1 MRKAMMSAI
10 NHHAVADPNVLFLTG
25 DLGFAVV
32 EPLAEALGT
41 RFVNV
46 GVAEQNMIS
55 LASGLAATGFL
66 PYCYSIAPFVT
77 ARCYEQIRNDIAYE
91 CRQAILVG
99 AGAGLSYGSLGPSH
113 HSLEDATILAT
124 LPGMAVLSPANA
136 KELSIA
142 HAALVRSG
150 QAGYMRVSRE
160 DGQDFA
166 VPAFSRLEQGA
177 HRIRSGSDVTLVAS
191 GPAVT
196 AAIEASRK
204 LVELGI
210 EAGIVSVPVLSPFPA
225 ATLDGILG
233 QEPIVSVFE
242 GYTGNPLELGLR
254 RLLMARSS
262 SVPAFDEVSVPLR
275 FPKRV
280 GSTEALRRDF
290 GIDAAAI
297 VKRVELLLKA
307 S

>member
-10 NHHAVADPNVLFLTG
+10 NHHAIADPDVVFLTG

-32 EPLAEALGT
+32 EPLVEVLGT

-91 CRQAILVG
+91 GRQAILIG

-136 KELSIA
+136 EELSMA
-142 HAALVRSG
+142 HAALVRSE
-150 QAGYMRVSRE
+150 QAGYIRVSRE
-160 DGQDFA
+160 AGQDFA

-177 HRIRSGSDVTLVAS
+177 HRVRRGSDVTLVAS

-196 AAIEASRK
+196 AA
-204 LVELGI
+204 
-210 EAGIVSVPVLSPFPA
+210 
-225 ATLDGILG
+225 LDGILARS
-233 QEPIVSVFE
+233 PILSVFE

-262 SVPAFDEVSVPLR
+262 SLPAFAEVSVPLR

-280 GSTEALRRDF
+280 GSTEALRQDF
-290 GIDAAAI
+290 GIDAATIA
-297 VKRVELLLKA
+297 KRAELLLRA
-307 S
+307 E